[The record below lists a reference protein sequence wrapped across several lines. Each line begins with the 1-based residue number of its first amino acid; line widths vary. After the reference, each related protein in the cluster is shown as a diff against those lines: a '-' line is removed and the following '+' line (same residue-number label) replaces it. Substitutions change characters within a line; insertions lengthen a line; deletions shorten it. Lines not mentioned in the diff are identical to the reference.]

1 MNNQK
6 PRITIP
12 ETFMGVPIKGAM
24 ERKLKELEGQK
35 RQGRQETQ
43 TNVRVNAPDI
53 QGMIYVSS
61 ANLYFAKQRTHLNL
75 NWDQTHETLAQEK
88 LRMPTI
94 EEFRKTLNY
103 LKNSQEQEYQ
113 ELYNEITEVRSP
125 WRANWLDAYFE
136 KRKDGFY
143 ILTANKKKAEKL
155 ENCLMKNKTPGISL
169 EQWISST
176 NITSQGLPSPNIDDG
191 DLYYWCP
198 ENGKVARFFADS
210 GRAGLNCFRDPDY
223 RDSNL
228 GVFGVADIGKNAR

>member
-1 MNNQK
+1 MANK

-43 TNVRVNAPDI
+43 TSVNAPDI
-53 QGMIYVSS
+53 QGMIYVPS
-61 ANLYFAKQRTHLNL
+61 AKLYFAKQRTHLNK
-75 NWDQTHETLAQEK
+75 NWKDTHKLLAQEK

-103 LKNSQEQEYQ
+103 LKNSQNQEHL
-113 ELYNEITEVRSP
+113 ELYNEITEVRGP
-125 WRANWLDAYFE
+125 WRASHLDAYFE
-136 KRKDGFY
+136 ERKDGFY

-155 ENCLMKNKTPGISL
+155 ENCLMKDKIPGISL
-169 EQWISST
+169 ENWLEGK
-176 NITSQGLPSPNIDDG
+176 NIISQGLPSPNIDDG
-191 DLYYWCP
+191 DLGYWYP
-198 ENGKVARFFADS
+198 KNNQVAGFVAYS
-210 GRAGLNCFRDPDY
+210 GEANLYCDWDPDY

-228 GVFGVADIGKNAR
+228 GVFGVADTGSNAR

>member
-6 PRITIP
+6 PKITIP

-24 ERKLKELEGQK
+24 ERVLSKAKNQPD
-35 RQGRQETQ
+35 TTPIQ
-43 TNVRVNAPDI
+43 TNAPDI
-53 QGMIYVSS
+53 QGMIYVPS
-61 ANLYFAKQRTHLNL
+61 AKLYFAKQRTHLNL

-103 LKNSQEQEYQ
+103 LKNSQNQEHL
-113 ELYNEITEVRSP
+113 ELYNEITEIRNP

-136 KRKDGFY
+136 ERKDGFY

-191 DLYYWCP
+191 DLGYWYP
-198 ENGKVARFFADS
+198 KNNQVAGFVAASD
-210 GRAGLNCFRDPDY
+210 RAFLDCYRSPSY
-223 RDSNL
+223 RDSGL
-228 GVFGVADIGKNAR
+228 GVFAVADAGSNAR